1 MMIKSSRKYNW
12 NSKKP
17 FWDKVFRKMTNLL
30 ILMEELKGDYDI
42 DDPEIRWVED
52 RINYWNTPDRRLL
65 TKGEMGI
72 ANDLW
77 ITYNGPINV
86 IRKGER

>member
-1 MMIKSSRKYNW
+1 MKSSKKYDWSSN
-12 NSKKP
+12 KHK
-17 FWDKVFRKMTNLL
+17 WDKIFSKMNVLL
-30 ILMEELKGDYDI
+30 ELMLECKGDYDI

-77 ITYNGPINV
+77 IQYNGPTNV
-86 IRKGER
+86 VRNG